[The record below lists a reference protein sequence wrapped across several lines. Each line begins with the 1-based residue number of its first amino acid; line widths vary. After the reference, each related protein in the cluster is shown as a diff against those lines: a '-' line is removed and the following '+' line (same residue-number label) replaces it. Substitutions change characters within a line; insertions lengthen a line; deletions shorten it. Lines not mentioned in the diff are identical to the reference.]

1 MGVIQDGASNKKT
14 NNTKRERRKRTTT
27 ATIGGR
33 FLWACVINVVRR
45 DSIWYDFILG
55 KFLILL
61 SKDWTQKCWANMFSL
76 LNERCIL
83 TATLE
88 QPRQATTNL
97 LLSLPIKTSV
107 YLLGAALRFLPLP
120 SSLFPGENVTCR
132 LILTLLLTTTSTI
145 SFLMNSSIHLG
156 HVYIL
161 IKMCKINKY
170 SLFSDGFL
178 SSWPYSI
185 LISWSHWKL
194 SFLPQGKPCK
204 DSRFWVSQD
213 QCILLM

>member
-14 NNTKRERRKRTTT
+14 NNTKREWRKRTTT

-120 SSLFPGENVTCR
+120 SSLFPGKMWHVVWSWHFYW
-132 LILTLLLTTTSTI
+132 LLLQQ
-145 SFLMNSSIHLG
+145 
-156 HVYIL
+156 
-161 IKMCKINKY
+161 
-170 SLFSDGFL
+170 SLFS
-178 SSWPYSI
+178 WI
-185 LISWSHWKL
+185 LQFIWAM
-194 SFLPQGKPCK
+194 FI
-204 DSRFWVSQD
+204 FW
-213 QCILLM
+213 

>member
-1 MGVIQDGASNKKT
+1 MLSKYVFFAQWTMHSHCYAW
-14 NNTKRERRKRTTT
+14 TTT
-27 ATIGGR
+27 SSYYKSTT
-33 FLWACVINVVRR
+33 FSTN
-45 DSIWYDFILG
+45 
-55 KFLILL
+55 K
-61 SKDWTQKCWANMFSL
+61 NFSL
-76 LNERCIL
+76 FAWCSIEVL
-83 TATLE
+83 T
-88 QPRQATTNL
+88 PP
-97 LLSLPIKTSV
+97 LLSLSRK
-107 YLLGAALRFLPLP
+107 
-120 SSLFPGENVTCR
+120 NVTCR